1 MAERE
6 GLLKSGVLESLNFA
20 AILSINLAIVN
31 VLPIPA
37 LDGGRAVF
45 LGLEAIMRRRVKPEW
60 EQRVNTVGFAALLML
75 LVLVSVRD
83 VLMVAGD
90 VNVQNWF
97 KGFLGQ

>member
-1 MAERE
+1 
-6 GLLKSGVLESLNFA
+6 
-20 AILSINLAIVN
+20 
-31 VLPIPA
+31 
-37 LDGGRAVF
+37 
-45 LGLEAIMRRRVKPEW
+45 
-60 EQRVNTVGFAALLML
+60 ML